1 MQCFVCIEQDEMGV
15 YETCGKYSG
24 ELNPGCQ
31 FIGCAW
37 FGCAY
42 TVKKISMRLQEN
54 QTVVETKT
62 KDNVFVHLKL
72 AIQQQPRRDDIYAAV
87 YRLRNVNRQI
97 DAFVNDTVRAEVP
110 LMTLDEVFAD
120 KDRIATQVKAHLI
133 DDMTQYGYEIL
144 QSLVVQ
150 VEPDA
155 TVKEAMNAVEEAK
168 RSKIAM
174 ETDALRDKNVAIKNA
189 QAIAEAKALQ
199 GVGISRQRGTIVQ
212 GLKDSIGMGGGA
224 ADATKV
230 SELLLITQYFDTL
243 EKLAE
248 GKGNVTF
255 INQGESMSD
264 MFRNG
269 ILQTARAGGK

>member
-1 MQCFVCIEQDEMGV
+1 MHERGPVQINIPRDYF
-15 YETCGKYSG
+15 YG
-24 ELNPGCQ
+24 ENT
-31 FIGCAW
+31 F
-37 FGCAY
+37 
-42 TVKKISMRLQEN
+42 TVPTPKPLSHGAGSDASLS
-54 QTVVETKT
+54 
-62 KDNVFVHLKL
+62 LAAKL
-72 AIQQQPRRDDIYAAV
+72 
-87 YRLRNVNRQI
+87 
-97 DAFVNDTVRAEVP
+97 
-110 LMTLDEVFAD
+110 
-120 KDRIATQVKAHLI
+120 
-133 DDMTQYGYEIL
+133 
-144 QSLVVQ
+144 
-150 VEPDA
+150 
-155 TVKEAMNAVEEAK
+155 
-168 RSKIAM
+168 
-174 ETDALRDKNVAIKNA
+174 
-189 QAIAEAKALQ
+189 IAEAKALQ